1 MSLAFAPYSWCAP
14 LHSSAFSA
22 PTDPLLRPPRAQ
34 SIPLDAILEKQ
45 RRLREVWKAFTWQ
58 QPAARGDAFHY
69 VLQEL
74 RLRLRGDVRRK
85 FATEAGT
92 WI

>member
-1 MSLAFAPYSWCAP
+1 MR
-14 LHSSAFSA
+14 
-22 PTDPLLRPPRAQ
+22 RPPLTRRLARRARAQ

-58 QPAARGDAFHY
+58 QPAAGGDAFHY
-69 VLQEL
+69 VLQQL

-85 FATEAGT
+85 FATESAT